1 MTPDHADQPDDDLQA
16 LKRRVAALE
25 SACVEMREQFKLAA
39 HELRE
44 DEDFMRPAAQSLSDH
59 AVSHWFDKAARKLLW
74 FVLGVLGTAGV
85 GVVMFLAGRQIK

>member
-1 MTPDHADQPDDDLQA
+1 MTPDRADQPDDDLQA
-16 LKRRVAALE
+16 LKRRVAVLE
-25 SACVEMREQFKLAA
+25 AACSEMRREFKAAA
-39 HELRE
+39 HELR
-44 DEDFMRPAAQSLSDH
+44 DDSDFMKLSAQSLSDH

>member
-1 MTPDHADQPDDDLQA
+1 MNDEPDDLQS
-16 LKRRVAALE
+16 LRQRVAVLE
-25 SACVEMREQFKLAA
+25 AACSEMRREFKAAA
-39 HELRE
+39 HELRD
-44 DEDFMRPAAQSLSDH
+44 DEGFMRPAAQRLSDH